1 MAFLEPRSFSGTGI
15 VPRQRVWEA
24 ILLESGLL
32 FMLALVLQGLSIVF
46 PPALRSPGNL
56 LIALLP
62 GLLWLL
68 NSWWRGGYQPQLRFA
83 ATGCAVI
90 AGLLCNALCLPLI
103 ENVLEV
109 QRWLPLENAV
119 IRILGY
125 SLTVGLTQALAIWFV
140 VRFAV
145 PRQDLAER
153 LDLLV
158 CCRAAATGYILV
170 ATLDFALESS
180 PTVSALAVTV
190 FNITAALNCVAI
202 IVSYAL
208 AELYFRR
215 ELFLPLPMIVVS
227 LAAFVSGSAIP
238 LVSGLGNASLSSLQ
252 PESVTRPLFG
262 NFYSLGLL
270 LTVLVV
276 FRFLS
281 ANAEAGSVPS
291 PDDDGA
297 S

>member
-1 MAFLEPRSFSGTGI
+1 M
-15 VPRQRVWEA
+15 
-24 ILLESGLL
+24 LESGLL
-32 FMLALVLQGLSIVF
+32 FMLALALQGLSISF
-46 PPALRSPGNL
+46 PSALRTPANL

-62 GLLWLL
+62 ALLWLL

-83 ATGCAVI
+83 ATTCAVI
-90 AGLLCNALCLPLI
+90 AGLLCSALCLPLI
-103 ENVLEV
+103 DNILEV

-119 IRILGY
+119 TRILGY
-125 SLTVGLTQALAIWFV
+125 SLTVGLTQALAIWYV

-145 PRQDLAER
+145 PRQDHSER

-170 ATLDFALESS
+170 ASLDFSMDAA
-180 PTVSALAVTV
+180 PTVSALAVHV
-190 FNITAALNCVAI
+190 FNLTAALNCVAI

-215 ELFLPLPMIVVS
+215 DLFTPLPMFVIS

-252 PESVTRPLFG
+252 PESLTRPLFG

-270 LTVLVV
+270 LAVLVV

-281 ANAEAGSVPS
+281 ANADASSVPS
-291 PDDDGA
+291 TDGDGA